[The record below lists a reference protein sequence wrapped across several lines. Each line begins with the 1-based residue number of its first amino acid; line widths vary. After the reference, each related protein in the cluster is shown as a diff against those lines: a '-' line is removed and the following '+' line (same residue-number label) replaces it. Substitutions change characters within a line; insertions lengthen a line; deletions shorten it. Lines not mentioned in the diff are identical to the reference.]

1 MVFGFK
7 TRFSALLVTTL
18 LCSGAAHSAMRSY
31 GASLEKSTWQV
42 DKTTKISCRLSH
54 EIPRFGTAV
63 FATSASKSKPV
74 NFVLDA
80 LVQPENYAMASV
92 TSVPPSWRGGEAATP
107 LINMKLLKQFDSELT
122 NQNAWLLLAEL
133 EKGNRPTFHYQ
144 DWQNTQDTLNI
155 ALNSVNFKN
164 AYDSFLACRD
174 AMLPFAFED
183 IAYTVMRYESNSSEL
198 TKESKKRLEKI
209 GQYIQADPNIESVV
223 INAYTD
229 SYGGRYNNQVLSQK
243 RAEAIS
249 NFMKEK
255 GLADARIITE
265 GFGEKRHVATNNT
278 VIGRSKNRRVVIQ
291 IEKP

>member
-1 MVFGFK
+1 MVF
-7 TRFSALLVTTL
+7 RFNSTITILVSASLLM
-18 LCSGAAHSAMRSY
+18 SASAQGAMRSY
-31 GASLEKSTWQV
+31 SAPLEKSHWQV

-54 EIPRFGTAV
+54 EIPRFGTAI
-63 FATSASKSKPV
+63 FASSASKSKPV

-122 NQNAWLLLAEL
+122 NQSAWLLLAEL

-144 DWQNTQDTLNI
+144 DWQNKHDTLNI

-183 IAYTVMRYESNSSEL
+183 ISYTVMRYESNSSEL
-198 TKESKKRLEKI
+198 TKESKKRLEQI

-223 INAYTD
+223 ISAYTD
-229 SYGGRYNNQVLSQK
+229 SYGGRYNNQVLSEK

-255 GLADARIITE
+255 GLSDARIITE
-265 GFGEKRHVATNNT
+265 GFGERRHVATNNT
-278 VIGRSKNRRVVIQ
+278 VIGRGKNRRVVIQ